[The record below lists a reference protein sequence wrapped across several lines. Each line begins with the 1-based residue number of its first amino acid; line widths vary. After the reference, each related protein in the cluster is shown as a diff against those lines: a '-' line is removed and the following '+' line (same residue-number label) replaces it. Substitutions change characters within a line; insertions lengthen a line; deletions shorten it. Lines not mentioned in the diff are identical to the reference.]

1 MPPGQTEAR
10 NRAHLGVVYSPRGRR
25 ASDSDSATDPLAPT
39 IDLATLTRHS
49 TQGLTPA
56 LHHLNTYGPPRER
69 TITWHDPTATVELG
83 RRMSGRDYLTAIQN
97 RQLPEPP
104 IVRLAGIEA
113 IRIQA
118 ADTLHRCVAEDSF
131 LNPIGLI
138 HGGLTCTL
146 LDYAAASALLA
157 TLPAGASFTTI
168 ELKVSFL
175 RPVRA
180 GDTLLVHGWITK
192 RGGRISFAEADL
204 RDDQDRLVATAS
216 SSLLVITASATSRS
230 AASDA
235 TPLRELR
242 DEEHDDGNS

>member
-1 MPPGQTEAR
+1 ML
-10 NRAHLGVVYSPRGRR
+10 AHLN
-25 ASDSDSATDPLAPT
+25 
-39 IDLATLTRHS
+39 
-49 TQGLTPA
+49 A
-56 LHHLNTYGPPRER
+56 LGPPRER
-69 TITWHDPTATVELG
+69 TVAWHKPTAAVELG
-83 RRMSGRDYLTAIQN
+83 RRLSGRDYLAAIKDG
-97 RQLPEPP
+97 QLPEPP
-104 IVRLAGIEA
+104 IARLAGIEA
-113 IRIQA
+113 LRIDPG
-118 ADTLHRCVAEDSF
+118 DTLYRCVPDESF

-138 HGGLTCTL
+138 HGGLICTL
-146 LDYAAASALLA
+146 LDYAAASAMLA
-157 TLPAGASFTTI
+157 TLPAGAGFTTI
-168 ELKVSFL
+168 ELKVSYL

-242 DEEHDDGNS
+242 NEEHDDGNS